1 MEDTN
6 EQDTLH
12 LPEKMLQSINNIIQ
26 DVPTTISNENVEFTT
41 QFAKSLIQESSS
53 KSGTVST
60 NDLSNLPS
68 SWTDF
73 LLSPTKKSLKNDGN
87 CGGDDTNCAS
97 TPQKQF
103 TDLES
108 PVNTAEVQIQENMKT
123 GSGKED
129 KGKWMIPEDL
139 PIEIRVNIALCL
151 IELKASCSIA
161 VSDLSSLH

>member
-6 EQDTLH
+6 EQDTLS
-12 LPEKMLQSINNIIQ
+12 LPEKMLQSINNIVQ

-53 KSGTVST
+53 KGGTVRT
-60 NDLSNLPS
+60 NDLATLPS

-73 LLSPTKKSLKNDGN
+73 LLSPTKKSPQKDGI
-87 CGGDDTNCAS
+87 CGEDHADSTP

-108 PVNTAEVQIQENMKT
+108 PVDTAEVKNLENRKT
-123 GSGKED
+123 GPGKEEIE
-129 KGKWMIPEDL
+129 KWMIPEDL
-139 PIEIRVNIALCL
+139 PIDIRVNIALCL